1 MKMFFQRFALF
12 AASLALVL
20 GQVAGVRAGQTPV
33 DAGSAPSSSPPSSS
47 ALSWC
52 QSLLNADHLFGD
64 VPGRQQLSDSNGITF
79 NGQLIN
85 DMLWNT
91 VGGNSAGGCDAGVLQ
106 FGVDADMHK
115 LIGLEGGKFHTSW
128 LWIYGCNPS
137 GYVGDSLGVSGIA
150 ANRAFRCY
158 ELWYEQAFFDDV
170 LKVRGGLLALDQ
182 EFMLS
187 TTDSLFVNASLGL
200 ADIATFNLANS
211 GAQYPMSTPG
221 IRFEL
226 NPTGWM
232 TLRSVFSQANPFT
245 QQQNPHNF
253 NWNFGPS
260 GGLLTINEAA
270 VNWKNLL
277 TSGLPGT
284 AKAGFWIQNGSSPTL
299 PQQFSYCAPSSVQYS
314 TGFYGILD
322 QAVYRPNPP
331 AKNVPAFQ
339 HWGDSLLPEVTDGAP
354 QGLNFANRIG
364 FCPQPDNPMSFQLD
378 SSLVY
383 TGLIPGRKADRCGV
397 AFIYGQMSSGYRT
410 LAAQQGFPDPS
421 YEAVAELTYCIQ
433 VTPSVTLQPDLQY
446 VVHPGGTQENGN
458 ALVAGFRAT
467 VNF

>member
-1 MKMFFQRFALF
+1 MKTARQQFSLLASLLVLF
-12 AASLALVL
+12 LAYPSGAWASQSSGDVNTAAS
-20 GQVAGVRAGQTPV
+20 T
-33 DAGSAPSSSPPSSS
+33 SST
-47 ALSWC
+47 SWFK
-52 QSLLNADHLFGD
+52 SLLSADHLLGD
-64 VPGRQQLSDSNGITF
+64 LPGRKQLSDSNGITF

-91 VGGNSAGGCDAGVLQ
+91 VGGNSLGGSDVGVLQ
-106 FGVDADMHK
+106 FGLDADMQK
-115 LIGLEGGKFHTSW
+115 LIGLKGGTFHTSW
-128 LWIYGCNPS
+128 LWIYGRNPS
-137 GYVGDSLGVSGIA
+137 AYVGDSLGVSGIA
-150 ANRAFRCY
+150 ANPAFRCY
-158 ELWYEQAFFDDV
+158 ELWYEQAFFNGV
-170 LKVRGGLLALDQ
+170 FKVKGGLLAEDQ

-211 GAQYPMSTPG
+211 GPQYPMATPG

-226 NPTGWM
+226 NPTRWM
-232 TLRSVFSQANPFT
+232 TLRSVFCQANPLT
-245 QQQNPHNF
+245 QQQNQHNF
-253 NWNFGPS
+253 NFNFGPS
-260 GGLLTINEAA
+260 GGLLTINEAV

-284 AKAGFWIQNGSSPTL
+284 AKGGFWIQNGPSPTL
-299 PQQFSYCAPSSVQYS
+299 PQDFSYCAPSNVQYS

-322 QAVYRPNPP
+322 QTVYRPHPP
-331 AKNVPAFQ
+331 ARDVPAFQ
-339 HWGDSLLPEVTDGAP
+339 HWGDSLLPQVTDDSP
-354 QGLNFANRIG
+354 EGLNFANRIG
-364 FCPQPDNPMSFQLD
+364 FCPQPNNPMSFQLD

-410 LAAQQGFPDPS
+410 LASQQNIPGPS

-433 VTPSVTLQPDLQY
+433 LTPSVTLQPDLQY
-446 VVHPGGTQENGN
+446 VLHPGGTQENGN

-467 VNF
+467 VSF